1 MMRGFYFE
9 GELFVGA
16 FVGTPQPL
24 AGRRDTP
31 NVPSPEHPNTATVR
45 GIAVTA
51 ASLDQVL
58 PSLDPVVFVPAG
70 SSDRRTLPAPCLV
83 MFIHRSRPSQRN
95 VPTSGKPPDSPG
107 NSPLGSPTRCS
118 LPCGRGTLGSHRVFT
133 RLHQTESL
141 SGVGRDH
148 SLRWQQPEFP
158 GLSFGR
164 HKPALRVP
172 GLGSSSRPP
181 VAWVFFFIPTS
192 QVRKLRLT
200 AVRTF

>member
-58 PSLDPVVFVPAG
+58 PSLDPVAFVPAG

-148 SLRWQQPEFP
+148 SLDGSSQSFLGSRLVGTSQLSACP
-158 GLSFGR
+158 GLARLHAHLLPGSFFSFPLHR
-164 HKPALRVP
+164 
-172 GLGSSSRPP
+172 
-181 VAWVFFFIPTS
+181 
-192 QVRKLRLT
+192 
-200 AVRTF
+200 

>member
-1 MMRGFYFE
+1 MRGFYFE
-9 GELFVGA
+9 GELFVEA

-58 PSLDPVVFVPAG
+58 PSLDPVAFVPAG

-148 SLRWQQPEFP
+148 SLRWQQPVSWALVWVRTSQHSACP
-158 GLSFGR
+158 GLARLHAHLLPGSFFSF
-164 HKPALRVP
+164 PLR
-172 GLGSSSRPP
+172 R
-181 VAWVFFFIPTS
+181 
-192 QVRKLRLT
+192 
-200 AVRTF
+200 

>member
-1 MMRGFYFE
+1 M
-9 GELFVGA
+9 
-16 FVGTPQPL
+16 
-24 AGRRDTP
+24 
-31 NVPSPEHPNTATVR
+31 
-45 GIAVTA
+45 TA

-70 SSDRRTLPAPCLV
+70 SSDQRTLPAPCLV

-158 GLSFGR
+158 GLSFGSAQASSPR
-164 HKPALRVP
+164 ARAWLVFTPTCCL
-172 GLGSSSRPP
+172 GLFFHSHFAGEEAEAPSS
-181 VAWVFFFIPTS
+181 
-192 QVRKLRLT
+192 
-200 AVRTF
+200 